1 MRNFGLC
8 VRCEQFARM
17 APVRPARGTWL
28 LTIGTAAV
36 LCAAVDTGLVGRVAD
51 GRQMIFTAV
60 ALAETGSLGQA
71 RNRDL
76 TVPRPAGDSV
86 SRYGLGMSLA
96 HLPAAVLAPIVEA
109 SRGPGSSQW
118 LFLIAPFMLVVAC
131 GRLAARVA
139 RDLGGGAAAERAA
152 LLLATIASPF
162 GVYAAMELSEPL
174 QAFAL
179 TGAFAFSLG
188 ASTSTNLRRARTQ
201 AVLAGACAGLAVLT
215 KSSLLA
221 VAPLALLPLLNVPRD
236 RAARIGIAAAVG
248 FAPIAAVWLYFEIAR
263 FGHPLAGYAGE
274 GFTHP
279 FIDGAWRLLVGA
291 NKGLLLYFPAAL
303 VAVAALVRACRQ
315 DRGRAIA
322 LAGAVLPMVGLWML
336 AAPWWAWHGVDGW
349 GPRLLVPGIPL
360 LAAAA
365 AIEMA
370 RWRAGWRAALVAACV
385 LINVPP
391 LLQHP
396 TLVVRYTWAC
406 AWPAVDA
413 ETASGVPHFA
423 RRETNGRT
431 TIPPIR
437 SSRPRRPPRR
447 SSCCRGFSPPRMRI
461 PMSARLASTRLPGSR
476 RARRSGRRRRSL
488 WTTRLASCIRPSPS
502 TTRRSPIRSCAR
514 SSCARP
520 IGRWSWRA
528 SSKRSRRT
536 ASPTR
541 CSSRATACS
550 SGRTTAIDW
559 LTHLPIERRQ
569 HPAINVVLALWDRDD
584 GKDEEA
590 HALLR
595 SSAPSY
601 AGAPVQ
607 RAVDLPLSAWPA
619 DFAAMTEDPTVSV
632 R

>member
-1 MRNFGLC
+1 
-8 VRCEQFARM
+8 
-17 APVRPARGTWL
+17 VRPALGTWL

-36 LCAAVDTGLVGRVAD
+36 LCAAVDTGLIGRVAD

-71 RNRDL
+71 RSRDL

-96 HLPAAVLAPIVEA
+96 HLPAAMLAPIVEA
-109 SRGPGSSQW
+109 SRGPGSAQW
-118 LFLIAPFMLVVAC
+118 LFLIAPFILVIAC
-131 GRLAARVA
+131 ARLAARIA
-139 RDLGGGAAAERAA
+139 RDLGGGAGAERTA

-179 TGAFAFSLG
+179 TGAFAFAFG
-188 ASTSTNLRRARTQ
+188 ASTSSGFPRARTQ

-221 VAPLALLPLLNVPRD
+221 IAPLALLPLLNVPRD
-236 RAARIGIAAAVG
+236 RAARIAGATAAG
-248 FAPIAAVWLYFEIAR
+248 FGPIAAVWLYFEIAR

-279 FIDGAWRLLVGA
+279 FVDGAWRLLVGA

-303 VAVAALVRACRQ
+303 VAVAALVRAWRQ
-315 DRGRAIA
+315 DRGRAIV
-322 LAGAVLPMVGLWML
+322 LAGAVLPMAGLWML

-413 ETASGVPHFA
+413 ETAAAVPHFA
-423 RRETNGRT
+423 RREISGRSV
-431 TIPPIR
+431 IPPDQV
-437 SSRPRRPPRR
+437 
-447 SSCCRGFSPPRMRI
+447 
-461 PMSARLASTRLPGSR
+461 LASTASASPFILLPWFFTAAHADPDV
-476 RARRSGRRRRSL
+476 RA
-488 WTTRLASCIRPSPS
+488 TRLNAPPWLAARPEIRPAPPFSVDDASLFVHPAFAVYDAALADQIM
-502 TTRRSPIRSCAR
+502 RAQQLRQADRALELAR
-514 SSCARP
+514 KLETLAPDGFADALLLESYRLLKLKDA
-520 IGRWSWRA
+520 
-528 SSKRSRRT
+528 
-536 ASPTR
+536 
-541 CSSRATACS
+541 
-550 SGRTTAIDW
+550 AIDW

-601 AGAPVQ
+601 PGAPVQ
-607 RAVDLPLSAWPA
+607 RAIDLPLSSWPA
-619 DFAAMTEDPTVSV
+619 DFAAMTEDPTVAV